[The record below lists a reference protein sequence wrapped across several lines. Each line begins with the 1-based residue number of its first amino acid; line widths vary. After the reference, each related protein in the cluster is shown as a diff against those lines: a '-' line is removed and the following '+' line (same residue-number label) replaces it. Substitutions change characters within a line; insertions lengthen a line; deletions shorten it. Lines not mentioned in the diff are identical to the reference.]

1 MANHKLYIED
11 FDEIDYE
18 LIGIHTALEAYRLA
32 YFLNQ
37 KLPILL
43 SKNKKEVQINTK
55 EGETYF
61 TRYFYENKEKNTT
74 WNLIENKNKIL
85 IPKKD
90 TTQNLFTNSDMKA
103 TKNVFLIP
111 EFKKVDYFLRIEDDS
126 LEITDIV
133 TAIHSIDWV
142 EAAYAVDIVKIKSKN
157 NLIF

>member
-1 MANHKLYIED
+1 
-11 FDEIDYE
+11 
-18 LIGIHTALEAYRLA
+18 
-32 YFLNQ
+32 
-37 KLPILL
+37 
-43 SKNKKEVQINTK
+43 
-55 EGETYF
+55 
-61 TRYFYENKEKNTT
+61 
-74 WNLIENKNKIL
+74 
-85 IPKKD
+85 
-90 TTQNLFTNSDMKA
+90 MKA